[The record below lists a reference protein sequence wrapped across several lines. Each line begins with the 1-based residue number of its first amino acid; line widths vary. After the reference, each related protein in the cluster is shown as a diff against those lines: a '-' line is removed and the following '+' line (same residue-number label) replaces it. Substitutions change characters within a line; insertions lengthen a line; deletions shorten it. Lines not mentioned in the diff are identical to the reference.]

1 MVVFDVIFLY
11 YNTLTESDAMQRYYN
26 AYSHYLKG
34 RFPWRVYKLP
44 LDAGFNCPNRDG
56 RVAVGGCTFCSNAS
70 FSPNSGGPLRSVRDQ
85 VDEGIAVYRK
95 RRFGGEKFIAYFQA
109 FTNTDAPVD
118 RLAAL
123 YEEALS
129 HPEIVGLAIATRP
142 DCLPEPVLDLL
153 STLQKR
159 TALFLEVGLQ
169 SSHDETLRRVN
180 RGHTFADFVDAVDRI
195 KRRGF
200 YLSTHLILGLPGEDR
215 TRMLETVERV
225 AQLPVDAVKVTH
237 LYIPR
242 QAPLAQAYRR
252 GELSLLTLPEYLQL
266 VCDLLERLPAR
277 MIIERL
283 MGELDGE
290 DILAPRWG
298 RHKGEILEMIASEF
312 ARRGTCQGI
321 LFREKPQ
328 GDIGCDRAQV
338 QRCIP
343 PMTAPITS

>member
-1 MVVFDVIFLY
+1 
-11 YNTLTESDAMQRYYN
+11 MQRYYN
-26 AYSHYLKG
+26 AYSHALKT
-34 RFPWRVYKLP
+34 RFPWKVYKLP

-56 RVAVGGCTFCSNAS
+56 RVAFGGCTFCNNAS
-70 FSPNSGGPLRSVRDQ
+70 FSPNSGGLLKSIREQ
-85 VDEGIAVYRK
+85 VEEGIAVYRK

-109 FTNTDAPVD
+109 FTNTDAPVE

-123 YEEALS
+123 YDEVLS
-129 HPEIVGLAIATRP
+129 HPDLVGLAIATRP

-153 STLQKR
+153 SDLQKR

-169 SSHDETLRRVN
+169 SSHDATLRRVN
-180 RGHTFADFVDAVDRI
+180 RGHTFADFVDTVERI
-195 KRRGF
+195 KKRGL

-215 TRMLETVERV
+215 ARMLDSVERV
-225 AQLPVDAVKVTH
+225 GRLPIDAVKLTH

-242 QAPLAQAYRR
+242 QAPLAQVYRR
-252 GELSLLTLPEYLQL
+252 GELSLLTLPDYIQL
-266 VCDLLERLPAR
+266 VCDVLERLPAR
-277 MIIERL
+277 LIIERL

-298 RHKGEILEMIASEF
+298 RHKGEILERIEAEF

-321 LFREKPQ
+321 LFREEPQ
-328 GDIGCDRAQV
+328 GDIGCDPAQA

-343 PMTAPITS
+343 PITAPIKS

>member
-1 MVVFDVIFLY
+1 MR
-11 YNTLTESDAMQRYYN
+11 RYYN
-26 AYSHYLKG
+26 AYSHALKS
-34 RFPWRVYKLP
+34 RFPWKVYKLP

-56 RVAVGGCTFCSNAS
+56 RVAFGGCTFCSNAS
-70 FSPNSGGPLRSVRDQ
+70 FSPNSGGPLKSVREQ
-85 VDEGIAVYRK
+85 VAEGIAVYRK

-109 FTNTDAPVD
+109 FSNTDAPVD

-123 YEEALS
+123 YDEALS
-129 HPEIVGLAIATRP
+129 HPDVVGLAIATRP

-153 STLQKR
+153 SRLQKR

-180 RGHTFADFVDAVDRI
+180 RGHTFAEFADAVGRI
-195 KRRGF
+195 KRREL

-215 TRMLETVERV
+215 SMMLETAARI
-225 AQLPVDAVKVTH
+225 ARMPIDAVKLTH

-242 QAPLAQAYRR
+242 QAPLAQAFRR
-252 GELSLLTLPEYLQL
+252 GELSLLTLPDYIQL
-266 VCDLLERLPAR
+266 VCDILERLPER
-277 MIIERL
+277 LIIERL

-298 RHKGEILEMIASEF
+298 KHKGEILEIIEAEF

-321 LFREKPQ
+321 LFGESAQ
-328 GDIGCDRAQV
+328 GAIGCDDAQV

-343 PMTAPITS
+343 PITAPIKS